1 MYSFRYRILEENGD
15 TVRAAGL
22 CIELGNALLSVGKNG
37 EAASFYQRAADL
49 RSDYIGLEY
58 VHAREKVASCQIGKN
73 KIFKSFG
80 IQSFLN
86 VSPSIYSNLKKPSCL
101 QCIEMGDYHNA
112 LVVLTDIAN
121 VTEQLAGK
129 PAPTSVY
136 LDILERCE
144 ILRVLLLLLIEPSTP
159 QSMPN
164 NLTNILEKYA
174 WESASDSVVI
184 EGKLYIFSE

>member
-1 MYSFRYRILEENGD
+1 MEVGVIFFSHSIFKNILTLYSFRYRILEENGD

-80 IQSFLN
+80 IQSFQAKCLLQYIQIYRNLFVFN
-86 VSPSIYSNLKKPSCL
+86 V
-101 QCIEMGDYHNA
+101 
-112 LVVLTDIAN
+112 
-121 VTEQLAGK
+121 
-129 PAPTSVY
+129 
-136 LDILERCE
+136 
-144 ILRVLLLLLIEPSTP
+144 
-159 QSMPN
+159 
-164 NLTNILEKYA
+164 
-174 WESASDSVVI
+174 
-184 EGKLYIFSE
+184 

>member
-1 MYSFRYRILEENGD
+1 MDAGVIELCFPHSIFKNILTLYSFRYRILEENGD

-80 IQSFLN
+80 IQSFQ
-86 VSPSIYSNLKKPSCL
+86 KCFL
-101 QCIEMGDYHNA
+101 Q
-112 LVVLTDIAN
+112 
-121 VTEQLAGK
+121 
-129 PAPTSVY
+129 
-136 LDILERCE
+136 
-144 ILRVLLLLLIEPSTP
+144 
-159 QSMPN
+159 
-164 NLTNILEKYA
+164 
-174 WESASDSVVI
+174 
-184 EGKLYIFSE
+184 YIQI

>member
-1 MYSFRYRILEENGD
+1 MTLYSFRYRILEENGD

-80 IQSFLN
+80 IQSFNIFQSKEAFMFVMYRDGRL
-86 VSPSIYSNLKKPSCL
+86 S
-101 QCIEMGDYHNA
+101 QCTGCID
-112 LVVLTDIAN
+112 
-121 VTEQLAGK
+121 
-129 PAPTSVY
+129 
-136 LDILERCE
+136 
-144 ILRVLLLLLIEPSTP
+144 
-159 QSMPN
+159 
-164 NLTNILEKYA
+164 
-174 WESASDSVVI
+174 
-184 EGKLYIFSE
+184 

>member
-1 MYSFRYRILEENGD
+1 MTLYSFRYRILEENGD

-80 IQSFLN
+80 IQSFFKC
-86 VSPSIYSNLKKPSCL
+86 VSFNIFKSKEAFMFAMYRDGRLS
-101 QCIEMGDYHNA
+101 QCTGCID
-112 LVVLTDIAN
+112 
-121 VTEQLAGK
+121 
-129 PAPTSVY
+129 
-136 LDILERCE
+136 
-144 ILRVLLLLLIEPSTP
+144 
-159 QSMPN
+159 
-164 NLTNILEKYA
+164 
-174 WESASDSVVI
+174 
-184 EGKLYIFSE
+184 